1 MARSTY
7 ELVFLPGDERH
18 LHVVGGGRQIFQLL
32 AGEDVE
38 GHDVDLGVTVLA
50 GLGGRHFDDLA
61 WATLD
66 DNVTTLP
73 QSGTLHRVGLRG
85 AGVGG
90 LEVLLMLQDERAC
103 QYPGLLQWSVSVVE

>member
-1 MARSTY
+1 MSGR
-7 ELVFLPGDERH
+7 
-18 LHVVGGGRQIFQLL
+18 RQIFELL
-32 AGEDVE
+32 ASEDIN
-38 GHDVDLGVTVLA
+38 GNNVDLGVTVLSS
-50 GLGGRHFDDLA
+50 LGGRHFDDLA